1 MVETATAG
9 GLLVG
14 ADRHDFTAGPIASIA
29 AIEAIWLVE
38 PNSAPLRTNSAAYV
52 LVDPT
57 ESSAITWSAAT
68 QVRGMVNAESNMV
81 VMIPSPVPSS
91 CRPSSCRPSRCR
103 SSASCLSDCCLS
115 IRCPPIRRLPA
126 VDVPTY
132 DASRAAS
139 RAARDSPQNSRH
151 RNPNTNA
158 IGSICRSRIVG
169 RCGDHHTHKQQQRQM
184 P

>member
-29 AIEAIWLVE
+29 AIEPSRLVE

-52 LVDPT
+52 LVEPT

-81 VMIPSPVPSS
+81 VMIPSPV
-91 CRPSSCRPSRCR
+91 RRAVVHRDIVR
-103 SSASCLSDCCLS
+103 RVLLVGLLSVDATPANTPV
-115 IRCPPIRRLPA
+115 CPPS
-126 VDVPTY
+126 T
-132 DASRAAS
+132 
-139 RAARDSPQNSRH
+139 
-151 RNPNTNA
+151 
-158 IGSICRSRIVG
+158 
-169 RCGDHHTHKQQQRQM
+169 
-184 P
+184 